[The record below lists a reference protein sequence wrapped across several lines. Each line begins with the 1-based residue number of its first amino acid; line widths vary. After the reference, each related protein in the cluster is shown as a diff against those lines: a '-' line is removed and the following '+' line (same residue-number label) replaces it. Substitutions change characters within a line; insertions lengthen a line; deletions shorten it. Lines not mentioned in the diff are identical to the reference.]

1 MGAVFARQGVRSF
14 LMTDGDGQWR
24 GRLYRFVWKCKSL
37 IMECF
42 DKVNVADIAD
52 VFDRASGFWV
62 LGWARAY
69 VDHSYAP
76 RHFYSDDLL
85 QLVKFS
91 HCASMSWKH
100 PKSAS
105 RARSAKAS
113 DQVSPPYT

>member
-62 LGWARAY
+62 LGSGHEHMLTIHMLLVISTQTICCSLSSSRTVPACRGSIQSLRQKRAT
-69 VDHSYAP
+69 
-76 RHFYSDDLL
+76 
-85 QLVKFS
+85 K
-91 HCASMSWKH
+91 
-100 PKSAS
+100 
-105 RARSAKAS
+105 
-113 DQVSPPYT
+113 